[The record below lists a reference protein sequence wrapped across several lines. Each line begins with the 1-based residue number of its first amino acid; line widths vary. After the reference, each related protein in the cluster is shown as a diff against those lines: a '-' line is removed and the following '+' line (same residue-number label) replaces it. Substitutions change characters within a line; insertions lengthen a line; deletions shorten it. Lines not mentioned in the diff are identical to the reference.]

1 MAGSIVLLQPSG
13 IRRAMQYATAIAATG
28 SFGVTALLND
38 YTAFAFDDDVIRDML
53 RNNVDKYA
61 GSTMEIAEG
70 ECDICSVAFPISRLA
85 CRPWLVAWVKAA
97 LRSATVW
104 RKADIRQMPMSNSC
118 W

>member
-1 MAGSIVLLQPSG
+1 
-13 IRRAMQYATAIAATG
+13 MQYATAIAATG

-38 YTAFAFDDDVIRDML
+38 YTAFAFDDDVIRGML

-61 GSTMEIAEG
+61 GWTMEIAEG
-70 ECDICSVAFPISRLA
+70 ECDICSVAFPSLA
-85 CRPWLVAWVKAA
+85 WHAGHDLSLESKVA